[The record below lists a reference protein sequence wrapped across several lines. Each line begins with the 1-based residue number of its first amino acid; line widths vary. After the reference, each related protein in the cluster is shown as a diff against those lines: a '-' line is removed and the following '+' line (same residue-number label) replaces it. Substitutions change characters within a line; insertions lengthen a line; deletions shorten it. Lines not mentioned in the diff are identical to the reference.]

1 MLTPAQLLTGYARG
15 VFPMAESA
23 DDDRLHWFDPPMRG
37 VLPVGGV
44 HASRS
49 LLRDLRRGGWSAHLD
64 GDFGTVVAACA
75 DRDTT
80 WINAPLSDLYH
91 CLHRSGHAH
100 AIEIRHD
107 GRFSGGIFGI
117 TLGGAFFG
125 ESMVSLCENGSKMAL
140 IWTSAHLARCGFTL
154 FDTQF
159 LTPHLARMGGTEI
172 TRATYRARLAQ
183 ALRRPTNFKAKP
195 LLCAN
200 DLLQRHQ
207 CAGPSDQP

>member
-1 MLTPAQLLTGYARG
+1 MLTAAQLLSGYARG

-23 DDDRLHWFDPPMRG
+23 DDPRLYWFDPPMRG

-64 GDFGTVVAACA
+64 QDFNAVVAACS
-75 DRDTT
+75 DRDAT
-80 WINAPLSDLYH
+80 WINAPLARLYH
-91 CLHRSGHAH
+91 DLHLAGHAH
-100 AIEIRHD
+100 ALTICHD
-107 GRFSGGIFGI
+107 GSFAGGIFGV

-125 ESMVSLCENGSKMAL
+125 ESMVSRRTNGSKMAL
-140 IWTSAHLARCGFTL
+140 LWMSSHLARCGFTL

-172 TRATYRARLAQ
+172 PRALYQRRLSAALRSGADISAARLLPA
-183 ALRRPTNFKAKP
+183 
-195 LLCAN
+195 
-200 DLLQRHQ
+200 
-207 CAGPSDQP
+207 DQLWQEITQTS